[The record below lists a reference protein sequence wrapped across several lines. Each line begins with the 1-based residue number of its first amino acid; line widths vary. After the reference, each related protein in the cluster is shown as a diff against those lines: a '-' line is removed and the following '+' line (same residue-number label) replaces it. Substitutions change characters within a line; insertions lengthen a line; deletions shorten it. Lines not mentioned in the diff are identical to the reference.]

1 MEKENKQSKISQSC
15 YVHESLDNWGLD
27 EHQKLDVKQLYR
39 VLEVLIEEGF
49 GDYDVYVGYDCNC
62 AYTGVNN
69 NFDIRDKTIYFKQ

>member
-1 MEKENKQSKISQSC
+1 M
-15 YVHESLDNWGLD
+15 
-27 EHQKLDVKQLYR
+27 
-39 VLEVLIEEGF
+39 LEVLIEEGF